1 MKAQVK
7 GMKVIAWM
15 RSHKMDCLVLVMCA
29 AMVLFAPIYAMAGA
43 GEGPS
48 WTNAYNLT
56 PRAAEPQAPPVEE
69 PFGRHLDTLTSFYG
83 TVITVLTVLL
93 AAVLSLAFFT
103 VKAGS
108 RSEMDRALREIVES
122 KDFKDFLRDKI
133 QVNVASGI
141 EEQLGNVQDLVEELQ
156 RLYEALDDIVVTRER
171 EVEDG
176 DR

>member
-1 MKAQVK
+1 
-7 GMKVIAWM
+7 MKVIAWM
-15 RSHKMDCLVLVMCA
+15 RSHKVDCLVLILCS
-29 AMVLFAPIYAMAGA
+29 AMVFFAPLYAAAGA

-56 PRAAEPQAPPVEE
+56 PDQKGASEPIKVAPDE

-103 VKAGS
+103 VKVGS

-122 KDFKDFLRDKI
+122 REFKEFLREKI
-133 QVNVASGI
+133 QANVASGI
-141 EEQLGNVQDLVEELQ
+141 EDQLGNVQDLVEELQ
-156 RLYEALDDIVVTRER
+156 RLYEAVDDVVISNER
-171 EVEDG
+171 EGEDG
-176 DR
+176 DRKAQ